1 MDSKQQ
7 IVKEINHIIDQK
19 LGKDKY
25 MATWNNKLRFFKYNP
40 LKKEYYKVSNKERIK
55 KMLSELNLTE
65 SELIA
70 EARKISGS
78 ENKRPVKE
86 AVKKPIKKA
95 VKTDNRKIFSYQ
107 ELIGTFDERE
117 HTDNPDNALKIA
129 QDHLKLHPE
138 YYTMLQQMGLYKEGG
153 TVNDYKFALKNL
165 EDIERFI
172 PKKQKS
178 ALIPLLKDD
187 SEEHEFFREMIFELS
202 ERIRKM
208 PHTYQTDGQG
218 DKAIAYLHYF
228 IGGTDFYITEKDI
241 EKEQLQAFGLT
252 VLNGDWEMSEMGYI
266 PIEEIKD
273 ITKGILF
280 CELDLYWTPKSIAEI
295 KKGNFKEDEKIDKK
309 SEKNSFKELTFA
321 KFPKTNDTFKII
333 EFIESE
339 LKKNIPI
346 EITKSKEYQDLFKR
360 YLNSEITGNELY
372 ESALKIQIPVI
383 ESVNTDDII
392 TGKYINQYLY
402 NKAVE
407 KLLTYK
413 IDNFTQEEKDFISH
427 FTGYGGLRKE
437 AEKAGESYKD
447 KFRYEFFTPESIAE
461 IMVKLAKKHGYP
473 SGGSVLE
480 PSSGIGVFLKF
491 FKPGTPITTYEV
503 NPVQHLIAKILYPFA
518 NHINAAFE
526 TLFLGGAKG
535 RSSIRGK
542 IGELKKYD
550 LVIGNPPY
558 GTYGNVLA
566 GYGEQEYSHAE
577 NYIDYFIFRGLDVTK
592 SGGLLIFVVG
602 AEPASG
608 GKLFTEKGMY
618 KTKELIKEKAD
629 LVDAIKLWQ
638 GAFART
644 EVMTEI
650 LVFRKK

>member
-1 MDSKQQ
+1 
-7 IVKEINHIIDQK
+7 
-19 LGKDKY
+19 
-25 MATWNNKLRFFKYNP
+25 
-40 LKKEYYKVSNKERIK
+40 
-55 KMLSELNLTE
+55 
-65 SELIA
+65 
-70 EARKISGS
+70 
-78 ENKRPVKE
+78 
-86 AVKKPIKKA
+86 
-95 VKTDNRKIFSYQ
+95 
-107 ELIGTFDERE
+107 
-117 HTDNPDNALKIA
+117 
-129 QDHLKLHPE
+129 
-138 YYTMLQQMGLYKEGG
+138 MGIYKEGG
-153 TVNDYKFALKNL
+153 SVNDYKFALKNL
-165 EDIERFI
+165 EDINRFI
-172 PKKQKS
+172 PKKQKA

-228 IGGTDFYITEKDI
+228 IGGSDFYITEKDMG
-241 EKEQLQAFGLT
+241 KEQLQAYGLS
-252 VLNGDWEMSEMGYI
+252 VLNGDWQMSEMGYI
-266 PIEEIKD
+266 SIEEIKD

-280 CELDLYWTPKSIAEI
+280 CDLDLYWTPKSIAEI
-295 KKGNFKEDEKIDKK
+295 KESRVNKKIDFI
-309 SEKNSFKELTFA
+309 E
-321 KFPKTNDTFKII
+321 NDTDAVLPNQ
-333 EFIESE
+333 EFLDSHYKE
-339 LKKNIPI
+339 NIPI
-346 EITKSKEYQDLFKR
+346 EITKTKEYRDLYDRLANKEIS
-360 YLNSEITGNELY
+360 SEEFDDLAI
-372 ESALKIQIPVI
+372 KIKPEKIKI
-383 ESVNTDDII
+383 DNIKFIDVNTNDII
-392 TGKYINQYLY
+392 TRKYINQYLY

-407 KLLTYK
+407 ELLQLK
-413 IDNFTQEEKDFISH
+413 KDNLTKEEKDFISH
-427 FTGYGGLRKE
+427 FTGYGGLRRE

-491 FKPGTPITTYEV
+491 FKAGTPITTYEV
-503 NPVQHLIAKILYPFA
+503 NPVQHLIAKILYPLA

-535 RSSIRGK
+535 RTSLRGNV
-542 IGELKKYD
+542 GGLKKYD

-558 GTYGNVLA
+558 GSYGNVLA

-608 GKLFTEKGMY
+608 GKLFTEKSMY